1 MLLTELTPICRPVMT
16 DSNVSFSFQNA
27 LSLPHEIG
35 RILILSRSFSGIRGK
50 RFAIEVGHQFR
61 YFYIM
66 KTENNNEVLTSPPE
80 SIIVTSVGVLKS
92 AFLQWN
98 EEQIQAREAMKEEVM
113 LDEVEV
119 LERLD
124 KSHATLWRW
133 NNSGYLPRYKLG
145 GKNRYKESD
154 VLRIMKAQEI
164 RIGSTKLASDGY
176 SSPPED

>member
-1 MLLTELTPICRPVMT
+1 
-16 DSNVSFSFQNA
+16 
-27 LSLPHEIG
+27 
-35 RILILSRSFSGIRGK
+35 
-50 RFAIEVGHQFR
+50 
-61 YFYIM
+61 M
-66 KTENNNEVLTSPPE
+66 KTENNNEILNSPPE

-98 EEQIQAREAMKEEVM
+98 REQIQAREAMKEEVM
-113 LDEVEV
+113 LDEIEV
-119 LERLD
+119 LERLG

>member
-1 MLLTELTPICRPVMT
+1 
-16 DSNVSFSFQNA
+16 
-27 LSLPHEIG
+27 
-35 RILILSRSFSGIRGK
+35 
-50 RFAIEVGHQFR
+50 
-61 YFYIM
+61 M

-98 EEQIQAREAMKEEVM
+98 EEQIQAREATKEEVM

-154 VLRIMKAQEI
+154 VLRIMKAQGI
-164 RIGSTKLASDGY
+164 RIRSTNLTANEA
-176 SSPPED
+176 SSPPDD

>member
-1 MLLTELTPICRPVMT
+1 MT

-35 RILILSRSFSGIRGK
+35 RALILSRSFSGIRGK

-61 YFYIM
+61 FFYIM

-80 SIIVTSVGVLKS
+80 SIIVTSIGVLKS

-98 EEQIQAREAMKEEVM
+98 EEQIQAREATKEEVM

-154 VLRIMKAQEI
+154 VLRIMKAQGI
-164 RIGSTKLASDGY
+164 RIRSTNLTANEA
-176 SSPPED
+176 SSPPDD

>member
-1 MLLTELTPICRPVMT
+1 MT
-16 DSNVSFSFQNA
+16 DSNVSFSFQIA

-35 RILILSRSFSGIRGK
+35 RALILSRSFSGIRGK

-61 YFYIM
+61 FFYIM

-98 EEQIQAREAMKEEVM
+98 EEQIQARETTKEEVM

-119 LERLD
+119 LERLG

-133 NNSGYLPRYKLG
+133 NKSSYLPRYKLG

>member
-1 MLLTELTPICRPVMT
+1 MT
-16 DSNVSFSFQNA
+16 DSNVSFLFQNA

-35 RILILSRSFSGIRGK
+35 RILILPRSSGGIRGK

-66 KTENNNEVLTSPPE
+66 KTENYNEILTSPPE

-98 EEQIQAREAMKEEVM
+98 REQIQAREAIKEEVM
-113 LDEVEV
+113 LDEIEV
-119 LERLD
+119 LERLG

-154 VLRIMKAQEI
+154 VLRIMKSQEI
-164 RIGSTKLASDGY
+164 HIGSTKTGSDG
-176 SSPPED
+176 SSFPSDD

>member
-1 MLLTELTPICRPVMT
+1 MT
-16 DSNVSFSFQNA
+16 DSNVSISFQNA

-35 RILILSRSFSGIRGK
+35 RVLILSRSFSGIRGK

-113 LDEVEV
+113 LDESET
-119 LERLD
+119 LERLG
-124 KSHATLWRW
+124 KSRATLWRW
-133 NNSGYLPRYKLG
+133 NNSGYLPCYKLG

-154 VLRIMKAQEI
+154 VLRIMKAQGI
-164 RIGSTKLASDGY
+164 RIRSTNQTANEA
-176 SSPPED
+176 SSPPDD

>member
-1 MLLTELTPICRPVMT
+1 MT

-35 RILILSRSFSGIRGK
+35 RVLILSRSSSGIRGK

-61 YFYIM
+61 FFYIM
-66 KTENNNEVLTSPPE
+66 KTEINNEVLTSPPE

-98 EEQIQAREAMKEEVM
+98 IEQIQAREAMKEEVM
-113 LDEVEV
+113 LDEIEV
-119 LERLD
+119 LERLG

-164 RIGSTKLASDGY
+164 RIGSIELASDGY